1 MLGFITILVM
11 SIIAAAI
18 LMTCGGII
26 IMLIP
31 VAVKIGAAI
40 VVFGLISSL
49 VNDTNKKNKK

>member
-1 MLGFITILVM
+1 MLGFITILIM
-11 SIIAAAI
+11 AIIAAAI

-40 VVFGLISSL
+40 VVFGLISSI

>member
-1 MLGFITILVM
+1 MLGIITTLVLA
-11 SIIAAAI
+11 IITAAI

>member
-1 MLGFITILVM
+1 MLGFITILIM
-11 SIIAAAI
+11 AIIAAAI

>member
-11 SIIAAAI
+11 AIIAAAI